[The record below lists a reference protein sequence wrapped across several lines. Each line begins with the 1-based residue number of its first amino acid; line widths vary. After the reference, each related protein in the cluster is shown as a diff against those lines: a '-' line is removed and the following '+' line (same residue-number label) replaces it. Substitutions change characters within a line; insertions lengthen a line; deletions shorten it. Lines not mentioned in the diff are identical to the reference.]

1 MKNSLK
7 FLPYTIFFILVA
19 INNYLWTKI
28 ELPYFNPGEVIGIYS
43 ENNYN
48 SQNDTLRFILYILTP
63 LIVYFIFYSLLNKN
77 KFSELK
83 NKFIFNKKEE
93 NFIYYKQIFFLLLI
107 LILFSYLSNNLPN
120 YKLDIFHEL
129 HLLSG
134 AYNLLE
140 KNQFWKG
147 SFIQHGL
154 FYDQINTVLSF
165 KIFGIKSIGAY
176 RIFQNLLNY
185 FTSIF
190 LILLCFSVSKH
201 LRLEKKLKFF
211 FIIFLTLT
219 ALYLLFEGSFNYR
232 HIPIF
237 LSLFFINEILL
248 NKNKNF
254 YYFLLG
260 SISVFSFL
268 WSIDVAAYINA
279 TLIVFIILLIFN
291 KALDKILIILT
302 SIIIFFLIIFL
313 FVGNE
318 EFFYFI
324 KNTISQYRYAD
335 YYNGIIHPEP
345 FANVKNSS
353 RATKFFILF
362 LVVGILIVKEL
373 TKKNK
378 KNNEYFLF
386 LIFFYIFSFLNYKT
400 GLSRSDGGHINV
412 GGSLILFLTLFL
424 IYRKFFIYI
433 EKNNFIKIKILR
445 LSFILLILISLKF
458 SLFGG
463 ERSFRNI
470 IKFKLNHSNLLIKK
484 DDYFLTDKYIKLKN
498 KLVQLT
504 SNIECFE
511 SFNYESMHYLIN
523 KKSCT
528 KFHYKFVF
536 GSIDDQN
543 HLISEL
549 KASNPK
555 YILAG
560 GPYNNWGINPS
571 KRFSVVA
578 KYINQNYQDLMLI
591 GEHKILVLRN

>member
-1 MKNSLK
+1 MKNSIK
-7 FLPYTIFFILVA
+7 FLPYTIFFILIV
-19 INNYLWTKI
+19 INSYLWTEI
-28 ELPYFNPGEVIGIYS
+28 ELPYFNSGEVIGLYS
-43 ENNYN
+43 EKNYN

-63 LIVYFIFYSLLNKN
+63 LIIYFIFYSSINKI
-77 KFSELK
+77 KYLDLK

-93 NFIYYKQIFFLLLI
+93 NFTYYKQIFFLLLVF
-107 LILFSYLSNNLPN
+107 ILFSYLSKNLPN

-185 FTSIF
+185 FTSIL
-190 LILLCFSVSKH
+190 LILLCFSISKH

-219 ALYLLFEGSFNYR
+219 ALYLLFEGPFNYR

-237 LSLFFINEILL
+237 LSLFFINEIFLYR
-248 NKNKNF
+248 NNNF

-260 SISVFSFL
+260 FISIFSFV
-268 WSIDVAAYINA
+268 WSIDVAAYLNA
-279 TLIVFIILLIFN
+279 ALFIFIILLIFN
-291 KALDKILIILT
+291 KALNKILIIFS
-302 SIIIFFLIIFL
+302 SIAICILIIFL
-313 FVGNE
+313 LIGNE
-318 EFFYFI
+318 EFVYFV

-345 FANVKNSS
+345 FADVKNSS
-353 RATKFFILF
+353 RATKIFILF
-362 LVVGILIVKEL
+362 LIVGILIVKEL

-378 KNNEYFLF
+378 KNNEYCLF
-386 LIFFYIFSFLNYKT
+386 LIFFYIFAFLNYKT
-400 GLSRSDGGHINV
+400 GLSRSDGGHINI

-424 IYRKFFIYI
+424 IYRKFFIYV
-433 EKNNFIKIKILR
+433 EKNNFMRIKILR
-445 LSFILLILISLKF
+445 LSFILLIIICLKF
-458 SLFGG
+458 SLFNG
-463 ERSFRNI
+463 ERSFTNI
-470 IKFKLNHSNLLIKK
+470 VNFKLNHSNLLIKK
-484 DDYFLTDKYIKLKN
+484 DDYFLNDQYIKLKN

-511 SFNYESMHYLIN
+511 SFNYESMYYLIN

-528 KFHYKFVF
+528 KFHYKFAF

-543 HLISEL
+543 QLLSEL
-549 KASNPK
+549 KVSNPK
-555 YILAG
+555 YILVG
-560 GPYNNWGINPS
+560 GPYDNWGISPS
-571 KRFSVVA
+571 KRFSIVA
-578 KYINQNYQDLMLI
+578 KYINQNYHDLMLI

>member
-1 MKNSLK
+1 MKNSIK

-63 LIVYFIFYSLLNKN
+63 LIIYFIFYSSINKI
-77 KFSELK
+77 KYLDLK

-93 NFIYYKQIFFLLLI
+93 NFTYYKQIFFLLLVF
-107 LILFSYLSNNLPN
+107 ILFSYLSKNLPN

-190 LILLCFSVSKH
+190 LILLCFSISKH

-219 ALYLLFEGSFNYR
+219 ALYLLFEGPFNYR

-237 LSLFFINEILL
+237 LSLFFINEIFLYI
-248 NKNKNF
+248 NNNF

-260 SISVFSFL
+260 FISIFSFV
-268 WSIDVAAYINA
+268 WSIDVAAYLNA
-279 TLIVFIILLIFN
+279 ALFIFIILLIFN
-291 KALDKILIILT
+291 KALNKILIIFS
-302 SIIIFFLIIFL
+302 SIAICILIIFL
-313 FVGNE
+313 LIGNE
-318 EFFYFI
+318 EFVYFV

-345 FANVKNSS
+345 FADVKNSS
-353 RATKFFILF
+353 RATKIFILF
-362 LVVGILIVKEL
+362 LIVGILIVKEL
-373 TKKNK
+373 TKK
-378 KNNEYFLF
+378 
-386 LIFFYIFSFLNYKT
+386 
-400 GLSRSDGGHINV
+400 
-412 GGSLILFLTLFL
+412 
-424 IYRKFFIYI
+424 
-433 EKNNFIKIKILR
+433 
-445 LSFILLILISLKF
+445 
-458 SLFGG
+458 
-463 ERSFRNI
+463 
-470 IKFKLNHSNLLIKK
+470 IKK
-484 DDYFLTDKYIKLKN
+484 IM
-498 KLVQLT
+498 
-504 SNIECFE
+504 SI
-511 SFNYESMHYLIN
+511 
-523 KKSCT
+523 
-528 KFHYKFVF
+528 VF
-536 GSIDDQN
+536 
-543 HLISEL
+543 
-549 KASNPK
+549 
-555 YILAG
+555 
-560 GPYNNWGINPS
+560 
-571 KRFSVVA
+571 F
-578 KYINQNYQDLMLI
+578 
-591 GEHKILVLRN
+591 